1 MQKKSITLITIL
13 LLAILTACSGN
24 QEPDTTD
31 NVTVPETTVASNQT
45 TDSTEQQSTTVVQA
59 AQNNPTPLPTL
70 RPMPTP
76 IVLMPQTGRA
86 DYDAVDVEA
95 EQAPLDLALGQP
107 MGDTSSMIV
116 ISGANSNGADGVAA
130 VPPAEPIDPNA
141 PPVEEEGDDG
151 EVAPDMQ
158 FEDYGVNPFVDTAQD
173 NLSTFAMDVDTG
185 SYTLARNYLVEYG
198 QMPPAPAI
206 RPEEFINYFP
216 QDYETPTDG
225 AFAINMD
232 AAPSPFSDDNQ
243 ILLRVGIQGRVV
255 AAEDRDPALLIFVI
269 DVSGSM
275 SDTNRLELAKDALE
289 ILVGELREDDRV
301 GIVVYSNE
309 ARIVLEP
316 TPASEQERI
325 ISAIDALQTEGST
338 YAEAGLALA
347 YDVAQAHMRDGQTT
361 RVILVSDGVA
371 NVGATGPEAILETIS
386 EGVDSGITL
395 STIGVGMGNF
405 NDVMM
410 EQLANDGNGNCHYVD
425 NIREARRIFVN
436 NLTSTLQVIGYDARI
451 QVEFNPDVV
460 ARYRLIGYEN
470 RDIADQDFRNDTID
484 AGEVGAGHTITALYE
499 VELIDNAQSGTIAT
513 TYIRYEDADLDEVVE
528 INQDFA
534 LDAVLQSFDDA
545 PIDFQITAAVAE
557 FSEILR
563 ESPYGTSDYEALL
576 AVVEPYA
583 ANYPAAADLVAMIEA
598 AIRLG

>member
-1 MQKKSITLITIL
+1 MQTKSLTLITIL
-13 LLAILTACSGN
+13 LLAILAACSAESTG
-24 QEPDTTD
+24 E
-31 NVTVPETTVASNQT
+31 ETVANRNMATSSNT
-45 TDSTEQQSTTVVQA
+45 SDAQSADDGTVG
-59 AQNNPTPLPTL
+59 
-70 RPMPTP
+70 
-76 IVLMPQTGRA
+76 IE
-86 DYDAVDVEA
+86 YDAVDVEA
-95 EQAPLDLALGQP
+95 EEAPFDLALVQP
-107 MGDTSSMIV
+107 QSASSIV
-116 ISGANSNGADGVAA
+116 VTGGNSAGESNVA
-130 VPPAEPIDPNA
+130 VPPPVDPNV
-141 PPVEEEGDDG
+141 PIREEGGDDD
-151 EVAPDMQ
+151 ETAPDMQ
-158 FEDYGVNPFVDTAQD
+158 FEEYGVNPFMDTAQD

-185 SYTLARNYLVEYG
+185 SYTLARNYLTQYSE
-198 QMPPAPAI
+198 MPPAASI

-232 AAPSPFSDDNQ
+232 AAPSPFSEDNQ

-255 AAEDRDPALLIFVI
+255 APQDRDPALLIFVI

-275 SDTNRLELAKDALE
+275 SDSNRLELAKDALE

-301 GIVVYSNE
+301 AIVIYSTE

-325 ISAIDALQTEGST
+325 ISAIDSLQTQGST

-347 YDVAQAHMRDGQTT
+347 YEVALAHMRDGQIT

-371 NVGATGPEAILETIS
+371 NVGATGPDAILETIS
-386 EGVDSGITL
+386 QGVDSGITM

-410 EQLANDGNGNCHYVD
+410 EQLANDGNGNYHYVD

-470 RDIADQDFRNDTID
+470 RDIADEDFRDDTVD

-513 TYIRYEDADLDEVVE
+513 TYIRYEDADLEEVVE
-528 INQDFA
+528 INQDFTV
-534 LDAVLQSFDDA
+534 DSVLQSFEDA
-545 PIDFQITAAVAE
+545 PADFQITATVAE

-563 ESPYGTSDYEALL
+563 ESPYGTSDYADLL
-576 AVVEPYA
+576 AVIEPYA
-583 ANYPAAADLVAMIEA
+583 QNYPVADELTDMINA
-598 AIRLG
+598 AIQLN